1 MNKRKLYDIKNLVKL
16 HKYKVIFKEDNQN
29 EIIVTINGPKD
40 TIYQDGKWDIIIKF
54 TEEYPYKSPSVGFLT
69 KIWHPNIDYTSG
81 SICLDVLNQ
90 EWSPIYNLT
99 HIVETLIPQLL
110 SYPNP
115 EDPLNTEAADEM
127 LKNIELF
134 NKKVKD
140 LITEHCKK

>member
-40 TIYQDGKWDIIIKF
+40 TIYQDGNWDIIIKF

-69 KIWHPNIDYTSG
+69 KIWHPNIDYNSG

-140 LITEHCKK
+140 LITEHCKI

>member
-16 HKYKVIFKEDNQN
+16 HKYKVIFKEDKQN

-40 TIYQDGKWDIIIKF
+40 TIYQDGEWDIIIKF

-115 EDPLNTEAADEM
+115 EDPLNTEAANGM
-127 LKNIELF
+127 LKNIELYK
-134 NKKVKD
+134 KKVKD
-140 LITEHCKK
+140 LITEHCKV